1 MWSNIVVLI
10 CMYLMKML
18 SIFTYPFGHLCI
30 FFGEV
35 SVLYFCPYFN
45 CFCLF
50 AWLVLSC
57 CSQVWLLVDPMTIAH
72 RAPLSMGFSRQEY
85 WSGLPCLSPAWL
97 GYLFNY
103 RNSLYNLEINSL
115 PDTEFAAIFSHSIGC
130 PFTVYC
136 LLCHLIDRG

>member
-1 MWSNIVVLI
+1 MHVPYEDVEHLNI
-10 CMYLMKML
+10 
-18 SIFTYPFGHLCI
+18 SIWPFVYILWRSFC
-30 FFGEV
+30 FV
-35 SVLYFCPYFN
+35 FCPYFN